1 VGRGPPVILLDTH
14 VVVWFAEDNPRL
26 GRRTT
31 RLTDTALTNDEV
43 YVSAI
48 SFWEIAMLAD
58 KLRLT
63 LLVSPSALR
72 RSVLEQGVRELV
84 ADGTVGIAA
93 AELADFHGDPAD
105 RLIVASALSLGAA
118 LVTADRSI
126 LTWPGPLKRHNA
138 RS

>member
-1 VGRGPPVILLDTH
+1 VILLDTH

-31 RLTDTALTNDEV
+31 RLADTALAHDEV
-43 YVSAI
+43 HVSAI

-58 KLRLT
+58 KQRLT
-63 LLVSPSALR
+63 LLVSPTALR

-84 ADGTVGIAA
+84 VDGAVGIAA
-93 AELADFHGDPAD
+93 AQLADFHGDPAD
-105 RLIVASALSLGAA
+105 RLIVASALSLDAR
-118 LVTADRSI
+118 LVTGDRLI
-126 LTWPGPLKRHNA
+126 LTWPGPLKCHNA